1 MTSVGAVTGL
11 AMRELWISFRLLA
24 LLAVAMAGGILTTV
38 RPNAASDPQ
47 ALAWGIAAA
56 AVFLSAMAAATL
68 AAERRDGGVAWL
80 ALRSVPRSSV
90 LVGWF
95 NALAIP
101 VLIGF
106 AASAVLAWLAFAS
119 GSLTPVDP
127 ASFAV
132 LAASAATVGMEA
144 LALGLLVGV
153 LARPLPAAVLA
164 VSLSTAGAAA
174 GLLVP
179 VGPGYLPT
187 AGLGLLAQ
195 AGNLERPLSA
205 GLQALGLG
213 LALTGM
219 LMAAAAAAFAR
230 ADL

>member
-1 MTSVGAVTGL
+1 MGAVTGL

-38 RPNAASDPQ
+38 RPDAASDPQ

-56 AVFLSAMAAATL
+56 AVFLSGMSAATL
-68 AAERRDGGVAWL
+68 AAERRHGGVGWL

-90 LVGWF
+90 LVAWF
-95 NALAIP
+95 SAFAIP
-101 VLIGF
+101 VLIGS
-106 AASAVLAWLAFAS
+106 AASAVLAWLALANGSFAAI
-119 GSLTPVDP
+119 DP

-132 LAASAATVGMEA
+132 LAASAATAALEA
-144 LALGLLVGV
+144 LALGLLLGA
-153 LARPLPAAVLA
+153 LARPLLAAILAVL
-164 VSLSTAGAAA
+164 LSVAGMAA

-179 VGPGYLPT
+179 IDPGYLPT

-195 AGNLERPLSA
+195 AETLERPLSS

-213 LALTGM
+213 LALTGL

-230 ADL
+230 VDL